1 MNREHGG
8 LRRPMVVVME
18 VSEAGIRTPAKN
30 HLPSAIW
37 PINISHMA
45 ETHKPSERDYSVVFC
60 TSSTPES
67 EIKSAFRSKWEWVVS
82 SHASTSAWYA
92 TVISNL
98 LRSYST
104 PEKATLDFVRNTI
117 EHGLHRDAFTR
128 LKTVI
133 DISGDEL
140 SQVVRIPPRTVARR
154 EVFKP
159 DESERILRVASVFQR
174 AIEVLGAL
182 DKARR
187 WFSNPKRALGGK
199 TPMEFCDT
207 EPGANEVVN
216 LLGRIEHGVFT

>member
-37 PINISHMA
+37 PIHISHMA
-45 ETHKPSERDYSVVFC
+45 ETHKPSERDYSVMFC
-60 TSSTPES
+60 TASTPES

-174 AIEVLGAL
+174 AIEV
-182 DKARR
+182 
-187 WFSNPKRALGGK
+187 
-199 TPMEFCDT
+199 
-207 EPGANEVVN
+207 VN

>member
-1 MNREHGG
+1 MQIIDKQSALIGHQPH
-8 LRRPMVVVME
+8 RPFKH
-18 VSEAGIRTPAKN
+18 SFPPWDGIAFLPSDKN
-30 HLPSAIW
+30 HLPPAIW
-37 PINISHMA
+37 PITVSHMA
-45 ETHKPSERDYSVVFC
+45 ETHKPSERDYSEV
-60 TSSTPES
+60 
-67 EIKSAFRSKWEWVVS
+67 KSAFRSKWEWVVS
-82 SHASTSAWYA
+82 SQASPSAWYA

-104 PEKATLDFVRNTI
+104 PEKATVDFVRSTI